1 MLQEPALHMLMVNMF
16 VRESH
21 YAVHIAHL
29 NLQISS
35 YNAVDVLPNV

>member
-1 MLQEPALHMLMVNMF
+1 MLMVNVF

-21 YAVHIAHL
+21 PAVHIAHL

-35 YNAVDVLPNV
+35 YNAVERQLLPNA